1 MDFEDWDRGRLRVNA
16 AFGPVL
22 KANRLTTFEALFD
35 FAGGTVVRE
44 VGSRRTAR
52 IVLQAAD
59 APRDQTFFLK
69 RHSAPRLSERLRPLF
84 SLSLPIVGAR
94 NEWEGILKFH
104 AAGIPTMTPVAFG
117 ECDDRSLV
125 MTQDLGTPRTLLDW
139 VNAAAGDRSGP
150 SPGDPAESPAA
161 RHELISRVAGI
172 ARRMHAAGLHHQDFY
187 LNHMLWCGKP
197 EALDIRV
204 IDLGRVRK
212 PRRLSRR
219 WILKD
224 LAQLDFSARKLSCA
238 DRLRFL
244 RLYLGRPFRPDDRWL
259 VRGIVLKSRH
269 IGAHTAKNGL

>member
-1 MDFEDWDRGRLRVNA
+1 MDFEDWDRGRLRVNV
-16 AFGPVL
+16 AFGPIL
-22 KANRLTTFEALFD
+22 KANRLTTFESLFD
-35 FAGGTVVRE
+35 FSGGTVVRE

-52 IVLQAAD
+52 IVLQPAD
-59 APRDQTFFLK
+59 ARGEQTFFLK

-117 ECDDRSLV
+117 ECDGRSLV
-125 MTQDLGTPRTLLDW
+125 MTKDLGTPRTLLDW
-139 VNAAAGDRSGP
+139 VNTAAGDHSGP
-150 SPGDPAESPAA
+150 RPADPADSSAA

-187 LNHMLWCGKP
+187 LNHMLCCGEP

-212 PRRLSRR
+212 QRRLSRR

-244 RLYLGRPFRPDDRWL
+244 RLYLGRPFRADDRWL

-269 IGAHTAKNGL
+269 IRAHTAKNGL